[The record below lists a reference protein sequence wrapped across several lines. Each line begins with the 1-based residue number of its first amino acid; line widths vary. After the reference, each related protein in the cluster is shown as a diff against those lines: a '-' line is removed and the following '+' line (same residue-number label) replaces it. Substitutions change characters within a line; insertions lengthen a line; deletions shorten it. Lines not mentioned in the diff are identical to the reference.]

1 MYKRKTRDLYI
12 LQGRYCDDFEDVTYS
27 TTLKEAKQDLK
38 DYVENVKGVSF
49 RIIKKREVLKK

>member
-12 LQGRYCDDFEDVTYS
+12 LQGRYSDDFEDVTYS

-49 RIIKKREVLKK
+49 RIIKKREVLQ

>member
-1 MYKRKTRDLYI
+1 MYKRKTYDLYI
-12 LQGRYCDDFEDVTYS
+12 LQGRYGDDFEDVTYS

-49 RIIKKREVLKK
+49 RIIKKREALK